1 MLSAGGNITT
11 ITINRREIP
20 NVQMYP
26 CIGLKMLHSGAE
38 PGHDF
43 VSTREYALNILT
55 SGDIR
60 ERLSTSSLESCVE
73 D

>member
-1 MLSAGGNITT
+1 MLLSGGNIPT
-11 ITINRREIP
+11 IIINRHEIP
-20 NVQMYP
+20 SIQMHP
-26 CIGLKMLHSGAE
+26 CIGLKMLQSGAE

-43 VSTREYALNILT
+43 VSAREYALNILT

-60 ERLSTSSLESCVE
+60 DRLNISSLETCVE